1 LLPSVFR
8 CFCGIF
14 HYFEEYSELSAKIRL
29 GAHLHYVFSSNLPA
43 RFVVLSQS
51 GQGEDRSD
59 LLTTHIREHGR
70 LYHHMAFSVLRSNE
84 CAADACQQAF
94 LRAWQN
100 RHEIRD
106 PRAIRPFLTQVVV
119 NESYRSLRRA
129 RIDQKIVRQRTHW
142 LVQKRPGHAELYE
155 QRELLVIALEQ
166 LPENVRLIVTL
177 RAMHGLRGNEV
188 SELLNVEV
196 SDVSRKYQQ
205 GLDLLRTFLTDQS
218 SDSGP
223 PKR

>member
-1 LLPSVFR
+1 
-8 CFCGIF
+8 
-14 HYFEEYSELSAKIRL
+14 
-29 GAHLHYVFSSNLPA
+29 
-43 RFVVLSQS
+43 
-51 GQGEDRSD
+51 
-59 LLTTHIREHGR
+59 
-70 LYHHMAFSVLRSNE
+70 
-84 CAADACQQAF
+84 
-94 LRAWQN
+94 
-100 RHEIRD
+100 
-106 PRAIRPFLTQVVV
+106 
-119 NESYRSLRRA
+119 
-129 RIDQKIVRQRTHW
+129 
-142 LVQKRPGHAELYE
+142 VQKRPGHAELYE